1 MLETIQLHREGSLE
15 VRNMIENHEKCG
27 PHGISVY
34 GFVCDIWIKAKDRDQ
49 YGFVCD
55 TVQLA
60 ELFGKL
66 FQPETPQPYVSCE
79 EMAMLAVQAI
89 KRRLVPKA
97 KKIRVQISPM
107 PDRWAAAT
115 KKW

>member
-1 MLETIQLHREGSLE
+1 MSLQCASAPGRNGRNE
-15 VRNMIENHEKCG
+15 RNPVRGVASHLCRTEL
-27 PHGISVY
+27 
-34 GFVCDIWIKAKDRDQ
+34 R
-49 YGFVCD
+49 FVCD